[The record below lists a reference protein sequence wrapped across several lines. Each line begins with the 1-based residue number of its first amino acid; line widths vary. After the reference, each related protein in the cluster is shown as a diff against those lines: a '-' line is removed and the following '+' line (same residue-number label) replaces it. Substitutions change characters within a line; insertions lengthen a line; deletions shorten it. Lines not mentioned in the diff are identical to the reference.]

1 MHATQT
7 ITFGLRKCNTS
18 IFLSFAGGIFYYI
31 LLQGSLWWIFHVS
44 VLFYGIQFPFHSRS
58 FKAAHRT
65 KYIHV
70 IMVVIALLLPLV
82 PAIVC
87 GVIGEYTMT
96 DFPPILCVGSDADA
110 TFYSLVLPIIII
122 LGTGT
127 SLLVIMFWKI
137 HMVHKLLLTY

>member
-1 MHATQT
+1 M
-7 ITFGLRKCNTS
+7 
-18 IFLSFAGGIFYYI
+18 
-31 LLQGSLWWIFHVS
+31 S

-58 FKAAHRT
+58 FKART

-82 PAIVC
+82 PAIIC
-87 GVIGEYTMT
+87 GVIGGYTMT